1 MVAAQKI
8 IKAVCEQ
15 CPKSED
21 VWLEAARLYVSSSVA
36 YFPSIHSM
44 KKISTEQ

>member
-1 MVAAQKI
+1 MVGAQKI
-8 IKAVCEQ
+8 IKAGCE

-21 VWLEAARLYVSSSVA
+21 VWLEVARLYVSSSVA
-36 YFPSIHSM
+36 YFPSIHSI